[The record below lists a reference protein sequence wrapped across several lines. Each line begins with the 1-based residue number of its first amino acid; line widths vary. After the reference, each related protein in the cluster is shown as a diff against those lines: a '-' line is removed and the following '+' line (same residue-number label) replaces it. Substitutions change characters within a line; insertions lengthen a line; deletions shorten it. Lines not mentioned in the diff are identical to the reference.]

1 MKDIRDLLIAKS
13 AEKHEKETSQQPSM
27 PSSPTH
33 EDLFECTKAKP
44 ASNLNTFAVGD
55 NYASIFKFSQFNK
68 MQTSAFPMIFQDSD
82 NCVVTSPTGSGKTVL
97 FEVAIIRALKE
108 NSKAKILYLAPLK
121 ALCNERFSDWSHRFA
136 RFNISVGLLTGDS
149 DMREVQR
156 ARACNIVISTPEKWD
171 TFTRQ
176 SKNTRES
183 LLPLSLL
190 LLDEIHAIKENRGA
204 NLEAV
209 VTRIKNLYHNIRI
222 IALSATVPNIDDI
235 SKWLRKPGKLRA
247 TTLKFDD
254 TYRSVKLT
262 KTVLGF
268 NRKPTTNEF
277 QFEAFLTSK
286 LLAIIQNYG
295 NRKPVLVFC
304 ATRKSTIMTA
314 KALGTKLGS
323 YFPRKPPITDRLQPQ
338 LLDLINNG
346 VAYHHGGL
354 SSEERRVIEN
364 GFLSGKIS
372 VICCTST
379 LAAGVNLPAFLVVI
393 KGTKTWINGSLQEY
407 SDLEVL
413 QMIGRAGRPQF
424 ENQGACVIMTQ
435 SAEKAKYEKL
445 IHGTEEV
452 ESSLPHKLSEIL
464 LKEVDSGQISDFQ
477 SAIDWLKTTFF
488 YQRYLVSPYSYAGV
502 VKPVI
507 YKKPSHCLESFLQ
520 KGIKELWAGGLITIQ
535 QGEFVCSCYG
545 DTMLRNCLSLDT
557 MKYLLRLKNIEQDK
571 CLDFLSQTP
580 EFAKVEYRSS
590 EKPLFRKINQSPLI
604 RYRLEGE
611 IEAVWQKVHLVVQ
624 FELGRLD
631 YPTHP
636 SFRNLSLGFNFDKA
650 KVLRQ
655 MTNLI
660 NAGISIFK
668 RKGDTTSLRSVL
680 YLERCLSAKA
690 WENTALELTQI
701 EGIDKGVARKLE
713 TSNIHSIKEALQ
725 LPRESFHRLGIKN
738 SVTIYDQLRSFPQ
751 IHLKAKI
758 IRNASTADL
767 LKVAMVITTP
777 IEYIPNYDS
786 SDCTILI
793 HGRNTKE
800 LIKYMKIPLRQ
811 MSGDL
816 EINLEVNAQLNEKIV
831 IYANFTDKVGS
842 GTEVSL
848 SCLPSIDESDFSDE
862 EDVELMLIERE
873 KRKCEE
879 QAQTDAKR
887 RRENSLEMTEE
898 GVFSELEREDSSMS
912 SVTPE

>member
-13 AEKHEKETSQQPSM
+13 AEKLVRETSQQLSQ

-44 ASNLNTFAVGD
+44 ISNLSTFGVGD
-55 NYASIFKFSQFNK
+55 KYASIFKFSQFNK

-97 FEVAIIRALKE
+97 FELAIIRALKE

-121 ALCNERFSDWSHRFA
+121 ALCNERISDWSHKFA

-149 DMREVQR
+149 DTREVQR
-156 ARACNIVISTPEKWD
+156 ARTCNIVISTPEKWD
-171 TFTRQ
+171 SFTRQ
-176 SKNTRES
+176 NKDRKES

-190 LLDEIHAIKENRGA
+190 LLDEIHTIKEKRGA

-209 VTRIKNLYHNIRI
+209 VTRMKYLYPNIRI

-235 SKWLRKPGKLRA
+235 SKWLRKPEKLAA
-247 TTLKFDD
+247 TTLRFNES
-254 TYRSVKLT
+254 YRSVKLT

-268 NRKPTTNEF
+268 NRKSTTNEF

-295 NRKPVLVFC
+295 NKKPVLVFC

-314 KALGTKLGS
+314 KALSTKLGS
-323 YFPRKPPITDRLQPQ
+323 YFPQKPPITDRLQPQ

-379 LAAGVNLPAFLVVI
+379 LAAGVNLPAYLVVI

-424 ENQGACVIMTQ
+424 ESQGACVIMTQ

-464 LKEVDSGQISDFQ
+464 LKEVASGQISDSQ
-477 SAIDWLKTTFF
+477 SANDWVKTTFF
-488 YQRYLVSPYSYAGV
+488 YQRYLVSPYSYAAV

-507 YKKPSHCLESFLQ
+507 YKKPSHCLEFLLQ
-520 KGIKELWAGGLITIQ
+520 KRMKELWDGGLITIQ
-535 QGEFVCSCYG
+535 QGKFVCSCYG

-557 MKYLLRLKNIEQDK
+557 MKYLLKSKNIEQDK
-571 CLDFLSQTP
+571 CLDFLCQTP
-580 EFAKVEYRSS
+580 EFGNVEYRSL
-590 EKPLFRKINQSPLI
+590 EKTLFRKINQSQLI

-636 SFRNLSLGFNFDKA
+636 SFKNLLFNFNYDKA

-655 MTNLI
+655 MSNVI
-660 NAGISIFK
+660 NAGISIFE
-668 RKGDTTSLRSVL
+668 RKADTTSLRSML
-680 YLERCLSAKA
+680 YLGRCLSAKA

-701 EGIDKGVARKLE
+701 EGIGKAGARKLE
-713 TSNIHSIKEALQ
+713 AGNIHSIKEAVQ
-725 LPRESFHRLGIKN
+725 LSKESFHQFGIKN
-738 SVTIYDQLRSFPQ
+738 SATIYDQLRLFPQ
-751 IHLKAKI
+751 IHLKARI
-758 IRNASTADL
+758 IKNASASDL
-767 LKVAMVITTP
+767 LNIAIVITTP

-786 SDCTILI
+786 SECTILI
-793 HGRNTKE
+793 NARNTKE
-800 LIKYMKIPLRQ
+800 LIKFMKIPLRQ
-811 MSGDL
+811 TSGHM
-816 EINLEVNAQLNEKIV
+816 EINLEMDARLNKEIV
-831 IYANFTDKVGS
+831 IYADFTDKVGS

-848 SCLPSIDESDFSDE
+848 SSLQSIDESDFSDE

-873 KRKCEE
+873 KRKYEE

-887 RRENSLEMTEE
+887 RREYSLEMTEE
-898 GVFSELEREDSSMS
+898 GVFTEIERENSSMS
-912 SVTPE
+912 SITLE